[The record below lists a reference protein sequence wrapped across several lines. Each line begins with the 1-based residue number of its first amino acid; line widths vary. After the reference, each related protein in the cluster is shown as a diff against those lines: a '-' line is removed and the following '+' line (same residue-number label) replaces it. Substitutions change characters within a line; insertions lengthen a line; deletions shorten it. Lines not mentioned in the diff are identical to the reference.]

1 MSDKKR
7 FDYSLVNLSKK
18 EDITLFDGNGIDDLP
33 EVART
38 FLANYGMFVALSR
51 TLAGHEKDT
60 IEEKRAL
67 VKDYWDWLNAGC
79 PKRERKVSDAF
90 TTACNKIMASEGK
103 EKDKLAA
110 IKALENAFGKT
121 YSK

>member
-1 MSDKKR
+1 MDKKR
-7 FDYSLVNLSKK
+7 FDYSQVGLAKV
-18 EDITLFDGNGIDDLP
+18 DDVTTFDGKRAEELNLD
-33 EVART
+33 ARM
-38 FLANYGMFVALSR
+38 FLINYGAFVAMSR

-60 IEEKRAL
+60 IAEKRAL
-67 VKDYWDWLNAGC
+67 VKDYWDWLDAGC

-90 TTACNKIMASEGK
+90 TTACNKIMASAGD

>member
-1 MSDKKR
+1 MSKER
-7 FDYSLVNLSKK
+7 FDYSLVGLVKKDGVTTFGGQKAEDLNL
-18 EDITLFDGNGIDDLP
+18 N
-33 EVART
+33 AQA
-38 FLANYGMFVALSR
+38 FLINYGAFVAMSR

-60 IEEKRAL
+60 VEEKREL
-67 VKDYWDWLNAGC
+67 LSDYWNWLEEGC

-90 TTACNKIMASEGK
+90 TTACNKIMASEGNK
-103 EKDKLAA
+103 KDKLAA

>member
-1 MSDKKR
+1 MSKER
-7 FDYSLVNLSKK
+7 FDYSLVGLVKK
-18 EDITLFDGNGIDDLP
+18 DDVTTFDGKRADELNVD
-33 EVART
+33 AKM
-38 FLANYGMFVALSR
+38 FLINYGAFVAMSR

-67 VKDYWDWLNAGC
+67 VKDYWDWLDTGC

>member
-1 MSDKKR
+1 MAKER
-7 FDYSLVNLSKK
+7 FDYAQIGLVKK
-18 EDITLFDGNGIDDLP
+18 DDVTTFDGKRADELN
-33 EVART
+33 VTAKA
-38 FLANYGMFVALSR
+38 FLINYGAFVAMSR

>member
-1 MSDKKR
+1 MSKER
-7 FDYSLVNLSKK
+7 FDYSLIGLVKK
-18 EDITLFDGNGIDDLP
+18 DDVTTFDGKRVDELNVD
-33 EVART
+33 AKK
-38 FLANYGMFVALSR
+38 FLVNYGAFVAMSR

-67 VKDYWDWLNAGC
+67 VKDYWDWLEAGC

-90 TTACNKIMASEGK
+90 MTACNKIMASEGK

>member
-1 MSDKKR
+1 MAKKK
-7 FDYSLVNLSKK
+7 FDYSLVGLVKK
-18 EDITLFDGNGIDDLP
+18 DDVTTFDDERVDELN
-33 EVART
+33 VTAKA
-38 FLANYGMFVALSR
+38 FLVNYGAFVAMSR

-67 VKDYWDWLNAGC
+67 VKDYWDWLDAGC

>member
-1 MSDKKR
+1 MAKER
-7 FDYSLVNLSKK
+7 FDYSLVGLVKK
-18 EDITLFDGNGIDDLP
+18 DDVTTFDGKRADELNVD
-33 EVART
+33 AKM
-38 FLANYGMFVALSR
+38 FLINYGAFVAMSR

-60 IEEKRAL
+60 IAEKREL
-67 VKDYWDWLNAGC
+67 VEDYWNWLEAGC

-90 TTACNKIMASEGK
+90 TTACNKIMASEGS

-110 IKALENAFGKT
+110 VKALENAFGRT

>member
-1 MSDKKR
+1 MSKER
-7 FDYSLVNLSKK
+7 FDYSLVGLVKK
-18 EDITLFDGNGIDDLP
+18 DDVTTFDGKRADELNVD
-33 EVART
+33 AKA
-38 FLANYGMFVALSR
+38 FLINYGAFVAMSR

-60 IEEKRAL
+60 IAEKREL
-67 VKDYWDWLNAGC
+67 VADYWNWLEAGC
-79 PKRERKVSDAF
+79 PKRERKVTDAF
-90 TTACNKIMASEGK
+90 TTACNKIMTSEGN

>member
-1 MSDKKR
+1 MSKER
-7 FDYSLVNLSKK
+7 FDYSLVGLVKK
-18 EDITLFDGNGIDDLP
+18 DDVTTFDGKRADELNVD
-33 EVART
+33 AKM
-38 FLANYGMFVALSR
+38 FLINYGAFVAMSR

>member
-1 MSDKKR
+1 MAKER
-7 FDYSLVNLSKK
+7 FDYSLIGLVKK
-18 EDITLFDGNGIDDLP
+18 DDVTTFDGKRADELNVP
-33 EVART
+33 AKA
-38 FLANYGMFVALSR
+38 FLINYGAFVAMSR

-67 VKDYWDWLNAGC
+67 VKDYWDWLDAGC

>member
-1 MSDKKR
+1 MAKER
-7 FDYSLVNLSKK
+7 FDYSLIGLVKK
-18 EDITLFDGNGIDDLP
+18 DDVTTFDGKRADDLP

-67 VKDYWDWLNAGC
+67 VEDYWNWLEAGC
-79 PKRERKVSDAF
+79 PKRERKASDAF
-90 TTACNKIMASEGK
+90 TTACNKIMASDGK

-110 IKALENAFGKT
+110 IKALENAFGKV

>member
-1 MSDKKR
+1 MAKER
-7 FDYSLVNLSKK
+7 FDYTQIGLAKV
-18 EDITLFDGNGIDDLP
+18 EDVTTFDGKRADELNLD
-33 EVART
+33 ARM
-38 FLANYGMFVALSR
+38 FLINYGAFVAMSR

-60 IEEKRAL
+60 IAEKRAL
-67 VKDYWDWLNAGC
+67 VEDYWNWLEAGC

-90 TTACNKIMASEGK
+90 TTACNKIMTSEGN

>member
-1 MSDKKR
+1 MAKER
-7 FDYSLVNLSKK
+7 FDYSLIGLVKK
-18 EDITLFDGNGIDDLP
+18 DDVTTFDGKRADELNVD
-33 EVART
+33 AKM
-38 FLANYGMFVALSR
+38 FLINYGAFVAMSR

-67 VKDYWDWLNAGC
+67 VKDYWDWLDAGC

>member
-1 MSDKKR
+1 MAKER
-7 FDYSLVNLSKK
+7 FDYTQIGLAKV
-18 EDITLFDGNGIDDLP
+18 EDVTTFDGKRADELNLD
-33 EVART
+33 AKA
-38 FLANYGMFVALSR
+38 FLINYGAFVAMSR

-60 IEEKRAL
+60 IAEKRAL
-67 VKDYWDWLNAGC
+67 VEDYWNWLEAGC

-90 TTACNKIMASEGK
+90 TTACNKIMTSEGN